1 MDDGN
6 TDSVIEAFV
15 RLHEKGL
22 VYRGEYMVNWA
33 PGLKT
38 AVSDLEVD
46 YTEEEGKM
54 YYFKYIVEGGS
65 DDEYLPV
72 ATTRPETIPG
82 DECVCVHPD
91 DERFKHLVGKRA
103 IVPGSSGRSVPIIAD
118 DYVDMEFG
126 TGALK
131 VTPGH
136 DPNDYIIGKRHN
148 LPITNIM
155 NKDGTMNANAG
166 ELYKGLDRN
175 ICREKI
181 WEDMGKDNL
190 VIKVRCIFLL
200 LILYEYLFKQWHF
213 LHCLV
218 MTFLA
223 FATNSGFI
231 K

>member
-103 IVPGSSGRSVPIIAD
+103 IVPGSSGRSVPIIAEN
-118 DYVDMEFG
+118 YVDMEFG

-131 VTPGH
+131 VTIPT
-136 DPNDYIIGKRHN
+136 
-148 LPITNIM
+148 ITSLEIV
-155 NKDGTMNANAG
+155 TT
-166 ELYKGLDRN
+166 
-175 ICREKI
+175 
-181 WEDMGKDNL
+181 
-190 VIKVRCIFLL
+190 
-200 LILYEYLFKQWHF
+200 
-213 LHCLV
+213 CL
-218 MTFLA
+218 
-223 FATNSGFI
+223 S
-231 K
+231 